1 MWVFPFVRAYY
12 IFTIRRKKMFFPE
25 FDLNYL
31 GVKLYYQKVTEPFKV
46 QLALHF
52 YHSSI
57 D

>member
-31 GVKLYYQKVTEPFKV
+31 GVKLYYQVTEPFKV
-46 QLALHF
+46 
-52 YHSSI
+52 
-57 D
+57 